1 MKIIVDAMGGDFAPL
16 APVKG
21 ALLAHEKFGT
31 EIVLTGRTEEI
42 LRSVR
47 ECGRETLPAGM
58 EIVNAEQVVEICDDP
73 STAFKQKKDSSLTV
87 GLNLLRDGQADGF
100 VCAGST
106 GALLAGATLVVK
118 RIRGLRRAA
127 LAPTIP
133 TATGKA
139 VLIDCGANAECTVE
153 YLLQFAYLGSYYAE
167 KVLGVERPRI
177 GLLNIGAEESKGDT
191 LRRETYQKLKEAGG
205 AGHLNFVGN
214 VEAKEAMMGAC
225 DVIVADGYSGNIM
238 LKSIEGT
245 GKLMAKELKATL
257 MKNAGT
263 KVAALLL
270 KSALAD
276 FKKMLDP
283 NEVGGT
289 ALLGISKPVVKAHGS
304 SNEVAFCNAIRQ
316 ASEVAQSGIIAD
328 IEANIDK
335 MRLGRDD

>member
-31 EIVLTGRTEEI
+31 EIVLTGRTEAI
-42 LRSVR
+42 MQAAR

-73 STAFKQKKDSSLTV
+73 STAFKRKKDSSLTV

-106 GALLAGATLVVK
+106 GALLSGATLVVK

-133 TATGKA
+133 TATGRA

-167 KVLGVERPRI
+167 KVLGVRQPRV

-191 LRRETYQKLKEAGG
+191 LRRETWQKLKEAGE

-214 VEAKEAMMGAC
+214 IEAKEALLGAC

-245 GKLMAKELKATL
+245 GRLMANELKAML

-263 KVAALLL
+263 KLAALML
-270 KSALAD
+270 KSGLAD

-289 ALLGISKPVVKAHGS
+289 ALLGISRPVIKAHGS